1 MIESPRSAARE
12 DAGPGVRHSA
22 ERLRTGA
29 AELQQWA
36 RAHLG
41 DRRLVLV
48 SNREPW
54 SHHLDADGSVRAVRN
69 AGGLTVSL
77 DALAGAVGASW
88 VAHGSGSAAQQTA
101 DADGRLRCP
110 PHQPA
115 YTLRR
120 IWMDEEDHAL
130 FYGGAANST
139 LWPLCHVVFVRPR
152 FEARAWKRYREVN
165 VRYAEAAL
173 SEAGD
178 DPAFIWLQDYHL
190 ALAARTIRERR
201 PEHSLGLFWHI
212 PWPSPEVFRVL
223 PTRRELLEGLLANDL
238 VGFHL
243 RGHALNF
250 LQCVADTLE
259 ARVDMERMAVDR
271 QGHRTWVRAM
281 PIGVPA
287 VDIGELADAPETRRA
302 EAAWRE
308 KLGLGDMKVILGVDR
323 LDYTKGVP
331 QRLQAFARLL
341 EKHPSMH
348 GRVSFVQVGVPSRI
362 ELPEYRAV
370 GRQVHQE
377 VDRIQRRFPARNG
390 PTLTLV
396 EDSLDF
402 REVVPLYRMADVCAV
417 TPLHDGMNLVAKEYV
432 AACTDGEGAL
442 VLSPF
447 AGAAGELERAYL
459 ASPYDLDALA
469 EAYRAALEDP
479 AEERRDRMLALREI
493 VLRRTVHDW
502 AIEFLDSWQRLGL
515 RRRPAEPLSAKSE

>member
-1 MIESPRSAARE
+1 MIETPRRVHGPSAR
-12 DAGPGVRHSA
+12 PVVRHA
-22 ERLRTGA
+22 TERLRTGA

-54 SHHLDADGSVRAVRN
+54 SHHHQEDGSIRAVRN

-77 DALAGAVGASW
+77 DALASAVGASW
-88 VAHGSGSAAQQTA
+88 VAHGSGSASKESS
-101 DADGRLRCP
+101 DATGRLRCP
-110 PHQPA
+110 PEDPS

-120 IWMDEEDHAL
+120 IWLDEEDHTL

-152 FEARAWKRYREVN
+152 FDARAWDRYRDVN

-173 SEAGD
+173 AEAGD
-178 DPAFIWLQDYHL
+178 EPAFIWLQDYHL
-190 ALAARTIRERR
+190 ALAARTIREKR

-223 PTRRELLEGLLANDL
+223 PSRRERLEGLLANDL
-238 VGFHL
+238 LGFHL

-271 QGHRTWVRAM
+271 KGHRTWVRAM

-287 VDIGELADAPETRRA
+287 VDIGNLADAPEAIAA

-308 KLGLGDMKVILGVDR
+308 RLSLGNRKVILGVDR

-331 QRLQAFARLL
+331 
-341 EKHPSMH
+341 
-348 GRVSFVQVGVPSRI
+348 
-362 ELPEYRAV
+362 
-370 GRQVHQE
+370 
-377 VDRIQRRFPARNG
+377 
-390 PTLTLV
+390 
-396 EDSLDF
+396 
-402 REVVPLYRMADVCAV
+402 
-417 TPLHDGMNLVAKEYV
+417 
-432 AACTDGEGAL
+432 
-442 VLSPF
+442 
-447 AGAAGELERAYL
+447 
-459 ASPYDLDALA
+459 
-469 EAYRAALEDP
+469 
-479 AEERRDRMLALREI
+479 
-493 VLRRTVHDW
+493 
-502 AIEFLDSWQRLGL
+502 
-515 RRRPAEPLSAKSE
+515 